1 MNDTIK
7 ESAKL
12 LILLLAAELELKLD
26 DIIKERLPS
35 CKTTA
40 EKRHKICQSIAK
52 HWLKQKGE

>member
-26 DIIKERLPS
+26 DIIQERLPS

-40 EKRHKICQSIAK
+40 EKRHKI
-52 HWLKQKGE
+52 